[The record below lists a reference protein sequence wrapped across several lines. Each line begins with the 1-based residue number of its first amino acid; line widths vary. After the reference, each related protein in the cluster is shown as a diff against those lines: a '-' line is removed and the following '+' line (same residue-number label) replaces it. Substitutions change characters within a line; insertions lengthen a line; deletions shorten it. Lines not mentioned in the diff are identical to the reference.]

1 MFAKGPLFT
10 ALLVYVD
17 DMMIT
22 GNDPNCVAILK
33 SVLDAKFG
41 IRDLGSLKY
50 FLGLEIARS
59 DKGISLNQRKF
70 ALEILKETGM
80 MGCKPLKSPMEQQLK
95 LSKGNG
101 ELLKDSSQYRGLI
114 GKLMYLTLSRP
125 DITYAVNRL
134 SQFLAQPRVPH
145 MQATNRILQYIKGTP
160 GQGVFF
166 PCDSDLQLKAYC
178 DADWAGCPD
187 TRKSLTGYCVF
198 LGDSLISL
206 RSKKQSM
213 VSRSS
218 AEAEYR
224 SMATTTCDVTWLLY
238 LLKDLHVQHDKPV
251 LLYCDN
257 QAALH
262 IAANPVFHERSKHI
276 EADCHIVR
284 NRVLDG
290 TIKTFHVASKN

>member
-1 MFAKGPLFT
+1 
-10 ALLVYVD
+10 
-17 DMMIT
+17 
-22 GNDPNCVAILK
+22 
-33 SVLDAKFG
+33 
-41 IRDLGSLKY
+41 
-50 FLGLEIARS
+50 
-59 DKGISLNQRKF
+59 
-70 ALEILKETGM
+70 
-80 MGCKPLKSPMEQQLK
+80 
-95 LSKGNG
+95 
-101 ELLKDSSQYRGLI
+101 
-114 GKLMYLTLSRP
+114 
-125 DITYAVNRL
+125 
-134 SQFLAQPRVPH
+134 
-145 MQATNRILQYIKGTP
+145 MQAANRILQYIKGTP

-198 LGDSLISL
+198 LGDSLISW

-224 SMATTTCDVTWLLY
+224 SMATTTCEVTWLLY

-262 IAANPVFHERSKHI
+262 KATNPVFHERSKHI

-290 TIKTFHVASKN
+290 TIKTFHVSSKN